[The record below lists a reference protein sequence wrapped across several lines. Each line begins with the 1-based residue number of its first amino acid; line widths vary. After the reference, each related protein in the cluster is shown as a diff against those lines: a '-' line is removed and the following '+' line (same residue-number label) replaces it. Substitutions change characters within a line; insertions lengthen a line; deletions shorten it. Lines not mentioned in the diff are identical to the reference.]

1 MPTPRKTS
9 GRPKTGR
16 ARYIIRFTGEEI
28 ERLDSLRKSKAKKQ
42 ARGVY
47 LGGLVMKQPLN
58 PFEKFRLLRRS

>member
-1 MPTPRKTS
+1 MPTPHKPS

-16 ARYIIRFTGEEI
+16 ARYIIRFTDEEI
-28 ERLDSLRKSKAKKQ
+28 ERLDSLRKSKAKKP

-47 LGGLVMKQPLN
+47 LGMLVMKQPLN